1 MRDPA
6 MPTPLIDGAAALEAA
21 LDQISPVTAV
31 CDVALAQATGRVAA
45 RDVAAPTAMPFFT
58 NSAVDGFAIRL
69 AGAAVSQRLPVV
81 ATLAAGAAAV
91 PDLPEGKAIRVF
103 TGAPLPEG
111 TEAVVPLEDVR
122 ESDHAI
128 LLETLPEAGANM
140 RRAGS
145 DQPQG
150 AILLSRSR
158 RILAH
163 HIGLL
168 AANGVR
174 QVRVF
179 ARPRVAVLS
188 TGDEL
193 TADLLRAGQI
203 YDANR
208 PMLLSMVQAAGAEA
222 LDAGVLPDAPGP
234 LATRLGE
241 LARTADLVLTSG
253 GVSMGGRD
261 PLRPAFLAA
270 GGTIAAWRV
279 ALKPGKPIVFGRL
292 GPAAF
297 TGLPGNP
304 LAAFV
309 GFQLFAAAQIT
320 RLCGTEPAPFAAFR
334 GRAAFSWRRRPG
346 RQEVFPVRCL
356 GTDETGLP
364 LLQRLGNGV
373 SATLFPLAGADGLAI
388 VAADCA
394 DVSPGQMLR
403 WQPLFDGMTHD
414 A

>member
-1 MRDPA
+1 MRDPV
-6 MPTPLIDGAAALEAA
+6 MSNPPLDVATAIEMALA
-21 LDQISPVTAV
+21 QVSPVTAA
-31 CDVALAQATGRVAA
+31 CDVDITRATGRVAA
-45 RDVAAPTAMPFFT
+45 RDVAAPRAMPFFT

-69 AGAAVSQRLPVV
+69 AGAAVSRRLPVV

-91 PDLPEGKAIRVF
+91 PDLPQGKAIRVF

-122 ESDHAI
+122 EADHEI
-128 LLETLPEAGANM
+128 LLETLPEAGANI

-150 AILLSRSR
+150 AVILSQGR
-158 RILAH
+158 RILPH
-163 HIGLL
+163 HVGLL
-168 AANGVR
+168 AANGVTE
-174 QVRVF
+174 VGVF
-179 ARPRVAVLS
+179 RRPIVAVLS

-193 TADLLRAGQI
+193 TADPVDAGQI

-208 PMLLSMVQAAGAEA
+208 PMLLSLVRAAGAEP
-222 LDAGVLPDAPGP
+222 LDAGVLPDAPEP
-234 LATRLGE
+234 LAARLAE

-261 PLRPAFLAA
+261 PLRPAFAAA

-279 ALKPGKPIVFGRL
+279 ALKPGKPIFFGRL

-309 GFQLFAAAQIT
+309 GFQLFAAAQIA
-320 RLCGTEPAPFAAFR
+320 RLCGSEPAPFAAFR
-334 GRAAFSWRRRPG
+334 SSATFSWRRRPG

-364 LLQRLGNGV
+364 LLERLGNGV
-373 SATLFPLAGADGLAI
+373 SATLFPLAGADGLAT

-394 DVSPGQMLR
+394 EVSPGQMLR
-403 WQPLFDGMTHD
+403 WQPFFDGVSHD
-414 A
+414 I

>member
-6 MPTPLIDGAAALEAA
+6 MPTPLIDVAAALEAA

-45 RDVAAPTAMPFFT
+45 WDVAAPRAMPFFT
-58 NSAVDGFAIRL
+58 NSAVDGFALRL
-69 AGAAVSQRLPVV
+69 AGAAASQPLPVV

-111 TEAVVPLEDVR
+111 TEAVVPREDV
-122 ESDHAI
+122 
-128 LLETLPEAGANM
+128 PEAGANM

-150 AILLSRSR
+150 AILLSRGR

-174 QVRVF
+174 QVSVF

-222 LDAGVLPDAPGP
+222 LDAGVLPDEPGP
-234 LATRLGE
+234 LATRLSE

-270 GGTIAAWRV
+270 GGTVAAWRV

-309 GFQLFAAAQIT
+309 GFQLFATAQIA

-356 GTDETGLP
+356 GMDETGLP